1 MVVEL
6 SFALHDVI
14 LAKEYK
20 NAKDQSVQIADMTAN
35 GTSYHAQCER
45 NNRSALSVIQ
55 PKT

>member
-6 SFALHDVI
+6 LFALHAAM

-20 NAKDQSVQIADMTAN
+20 NAKDQSVQIVDMTAS
-35 GTSYHAQCER
+35 GTSYRAQCER
-45 NNRSALSVIQ
+45 NNHSVLSVIQ

>member
-6 SFALHDVI
+6 SFALHDVM

-20 NAKDQSVQIADMTAN
+20 NAKDQSVQIADMTAS
-35 GTSYHAQCER
+35 GTSYRAQCER
-45 NNRSALSVIQ
+45 NNLSALSVIQ